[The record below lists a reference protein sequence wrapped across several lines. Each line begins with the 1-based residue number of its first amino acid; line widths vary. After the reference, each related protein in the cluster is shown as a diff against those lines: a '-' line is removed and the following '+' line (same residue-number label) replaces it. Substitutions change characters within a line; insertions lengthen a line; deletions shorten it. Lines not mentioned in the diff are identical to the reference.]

1 MVVKLKNI
9 TLLLLLWSMSSCS
22 YFKKDAAIKY
32 NNVIVEIQS
41 HILTR
46 MDAFSQSFGV
56 TDSVKIATELEALK
70 STLDSSISAT
80 KALKGFNGNTN
91 LRDAAVQLFEFY
103 QRTAVNDYV
112 ELINIF
118 KKEDF
123 NEADK
128 AKVDEINARIG
139 KEEGPYDEALQKA
152 QEELATTYHFKME
165 EQKK

>member
-1 MVVKLKNI
+1 MVQKIKQI
-9 TLLLLLWSMSSCS
+9 SLLLVFFSLASCS

-46 MDAFSQSFGV
+46 MDAFSQSFGA

-80 KALKGFNGNTN
+80 KALKGFNGSTN
-91 LRDAAVQLFEFY
+91 LRDAAIQLFEFY
-103 QRTAVNDYV
+103 QITAVNDYV

-118 KKEDF
+118 KKDDF
-123 NEADK
+123 SEADK

-152 QEELATTYHFKME
+152 QEELANTYHFKMDDS
-165 EQKK
+165 KK